1 MVETYLHSAI
11 TIVVGVF
18 GYMLKVMWDSVKDL
32 QRDDER
38 LLGKINDLQV
48 AIATDYAKREEL
60 RAEFKSFRDT
70 LDRIEQKIDQK
81 ADK

>member
-38 LLGKINDLQV
+38 LLAKINDLQV

-60 RAEFKSFRDT
+60 RGEFKSFRDT
-70 LDRIEQKIDQK
+70 LNRIERKLDNK

>member
-38 LLGKINDLQV
+38 LLAKINDLQV

-60 RAEFKSFRDT
+60 RGEFKSFRDT